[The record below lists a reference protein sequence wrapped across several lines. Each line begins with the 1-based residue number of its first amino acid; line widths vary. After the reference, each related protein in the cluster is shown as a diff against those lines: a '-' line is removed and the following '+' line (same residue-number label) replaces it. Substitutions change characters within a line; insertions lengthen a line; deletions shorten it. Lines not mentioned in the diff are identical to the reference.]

1 MFPIDSPS
9 YKPREELRFVAV
21 TMLLLNLRSRP
32 FLLTTIGPD
41 AADEYAHPF
50 LYRSFASACWLWH
63 DFIDKG
69 TGVRFGWAVIFFF
82 PIYLWLYDAIFY
94 EARSQ
99 KAETIAL

>member
-41 AADEYAHPF
+41 AADEYVHPF
-50 LYRSFASACWLWH
+50 CTEASRLPV
-63 DFIDKG
+63 G
-69 TGVRFGWAVIFFF
+69 
-82 PIYLWLYDAIFY
+82 YD
-94 EARSQ
+94 
-99 KAETIAL
+99 TISLTRVQA